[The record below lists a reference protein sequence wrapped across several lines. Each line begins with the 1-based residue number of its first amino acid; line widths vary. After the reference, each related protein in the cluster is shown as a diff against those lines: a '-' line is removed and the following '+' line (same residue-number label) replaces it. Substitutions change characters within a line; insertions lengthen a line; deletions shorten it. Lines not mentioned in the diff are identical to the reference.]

1 MKGGGQ
7 GQAISKAE
15 VTQAADAILQP
26 LMDLLDGMHL
36 PTIHMTIMC
45 NHKGILY
52 TETTLYLNLHF
63 IHALFKCFNIE
74 FAIVGS
80 LSTYAQI
87 CDKSVLK
94 RLLKELWKIVIK
106 SLEKLIVLPPSTN
119 RSIDPVS
126 TYFISKSLL
135 IHLTAIITNCKEID
149 QVMYIYLIL

>member
-1 MKGGGQ
+1 MF
-7 GQAISKAE
+7 
-15 VTQAADAILQP
+15 
-26 LMDLLDGMHL
+26 H
-36 PTIHMTIMC
+36 
-45 NHKGILY
+45 
-52 TETTLYLNLHF
+52 
-63 IHALFKCFNIE
+63 IE
-74 FAIVGS
+74 FAFVGS

-135 IHLTAIITNCKEID
+135 IHLTAIKRIVKK
-149 QVMYIYLIL
+149 LIKSCIFI